1 MIRVCRQ
8 KGFTLL
14 ELMVAMAL
22 SVVIAMISAMA
33 LGSGADFYARNI
45 LIQTKRSELKILEST
60 LRPEWQL
67 RINSFK
73 LTNHIIEFVTA
84 QPRESDTESNVVRVN
99 YECKLTEQSGYT
111 LLHRSAELSPTPKSE
126 VPAIDPNLQEQR
138 RTETVLLD
146 NLKICNFAALKN
158 EGTKSD
164 KATMRWVGEWGAD
177 ESVPKLI
184 RLQISVRGG
193 DLPNYVFVAET
204 F

>member
-22 SVVIAMISAMA
+22 SVLIAMISAMA
-33 LGSGADFYARNI
+33 LGSAADFYARNI
-45 LIQTKRSELKILEST
+45 VSQTQRSELKILEST

-67 RINSFK
+67 RVNSFK

-84 QPRESDTESNVVRVN
+84 QPRESGTESNVVRVN
-99 YECKLTEQSGYT
+99 YECKLTDQLGYT
-111 LLHRSAELSPTPKSE
+111 LLHTSVELSESSKTQ
-126 VPAIDPNLQEQR
+126 VPALTTNLQEQR

-146 NLKICNFAALKN
+146 NLKVCNFAALKN
-158 EGTKSD
+158 EGTKTD
-164 KATMRWVGEWGAD
+164 RATMRWVSEWGAD
-177 ESVPKLI
+177 DSVPKLI
-184 RLQISVRGG
+184 RLQISIRSG